1 MAKKSVYI
9 YDKKDGTG
17 LFEKMEQGFLNETCC
32 MDIVYECCMDLSGEV
47 AEMLN
52 LLGNR
57 CF

>member
-1 MAKKSVYI
+1 
-9 YDKKDGTG
+9 
-17 LFEKMEQGFLNETCC
+17 MEQGFLNETCC
-32 MDIVYECCMDLSGEV
+32 MDIVYKCCMDLSGEV